1 MSLLVGCLPRE
12 GNKDMKNGTRKW
24 LFCAVLVVLL
34 AGLTGMAA
42 AKELLIGNMQDIS
55 GPTSVW
61 GNAVTRGAEIAIE
74 KINAAGGIDGAM
86 LKLVTMDTKANVQ
99 EAIKGYNSL
108 VSSGVVA
115 VVGPPVSNIGLALGP
130 IANKAGVPVVGSF
143 IDPRVTVGED
153 GKPHAAMFLMQ
164 PSSIQYSEIMASY
177 TIDVLGLKKV
187 GVLYDQSNAFAVSLM
202 KPYVDYIKA
211 AGGEIVSEQV
221 YTKGDKDFKTQLLKI
236 KDAGADC
243 LYFPNYI
250 QDAVLAMNQ
259 RKQVGLD
266 VPVIGGLDFAP
277 PFASLV
283 NDPEATNDIY
293 LANNFSETEPQL
305 KEVWEIYKTKYGE
318 DPVNKVFLGY
328 DKVLLIREAMKLGG
342 GTSAAQVMAGLSQV
356 KDLQGT
362 TGVLTISP
370 GTHQPVGLSM
380 VMYKIEK
387 GKYVELGRYVPE
399 KHK

>member
-1 MSLLVGCLPRE
+1 
-12 GNKDMKNGTRKW
+12 MKNGTRKW
-24 LFCAVLVVLL
+24 LFCSVLVVLL

-177 TIDVLGLKKV
+177 TIDILGLKKV

-305 KEVWEIYKTKYGE
+305 KEVWDVYKTKYGE
-318 DPVNKVFLGY
+318 NPVNKVFLGY
-328 DKVLLIREAMKLGG
+328 DKVLLIQEAMKLGG

>member
-130 IANKAGVPVVGSF
+130 IANKAGVLLEGGDSLFVGNAKGYVRLNLAM
-143 IDPRVTVGED
+143 PR
-153 GKPHAAMFLMQ
+153 AI
-164 PSSIQYSEIMASY
+164 IQ
-177 TIDVLGLKKV
+177 TGLERMR
-187 GVLYDQSNAFAVSLM
+187 DA
-202 KPYVDYIKA
+202 IR
-211 AGGEIVSEQV
+211 EEQV
-221 YTKGDKDFKTQLLKI
+221 
-236 KDAGADC
+236 
-243 LYFPNYI
+243 
-250 QDAVLAMNQ
+250 
-259 RKQVGLD
+259 
-266 VPVIGGLDFAP
+266 
-277 PFASLV
+277 
-283 NDPEATNDIY
+283 
-293 LANNFSETEPQL
+293 
-305 KEVWEIYKTKYGE
+305 
-318 DPVNKVFLGY
+318 
-328 DKVLLIREAMKLGG
+328 
-342 GTSAAQVMAGLSQV
+342 
-356 KDLQGT
+356 
-362 TGVLTISP
+362 
-370 GTHQPVGLSM
+370 
-380 VMYKIEK
+380 
-387 GKYVELGRYVPE
+387 
-399 KHK
+399 KH

>member
-1 MSLLVGCLPRE
+1 
-12 GNKDMKNGTRKW
+12 MKNGTRKW

-61 GNAVTRGAEIAIE
+61 ENAVTRGAEIAIE

-283 NDPEATNDIY
+283 NDSEATNDIY

-356 KDLQGT
+356 KELQGT

-370 GTHQPVGLSM
+370 ETHQPVGLSM

>member
-1 MSLLVGCLPRE
+1 
-12 GNKDMKNGTRKW
+12 MKNGTKKW
-24 LFCAVLVVLL
+24 LFCAVLVALL
-34 AGLTGMAA
+34 AGFVGAA
-42 AKELLIGNMQDIS
+42 SAKEILIGNMQDIS

-61 GNAVTRGAEIAIE
+61 GNAVTRGAEIAVE

-86 LKLVTMDTKANVQ
+86 LKLITMDTKANVQ

-153 GKPHAAMFLMQ
+153 GKPQAAMFLMQ

-202 KPYVDYIKA
+202 KPYVEYIKA

-221 YTKGDKDFKTQLLKI
+221 YTKGDKDFKTQLAKI
-236 KDAGADC
+236 KEAGADC

-250 QDAVLAMNQ
+250 QEAVLVTNQ
-259 RKQVGLD
+259 RKQIGFD
-266 VPVIGGLDFAP
+266 VPIIGGLDFAP

-283 NDPEATNDIY
+283 NDPEAANNIY
-293 LANNFSETEPQL
+293 LANNFSEKEPQL
-305 KEVWEIYKTKYGE
+305 KEVWDVYKAKYGE
-318 DPVNKVFLGY
+318 NPVNKVFLGY
-328 DKVLLIREAMKLGG
+328 DKILLIQEAMKLAG
-342 GTSAAQVMAGLSQV
+342 GTSSEHVMKGMPVVANLE
-356 KDLQGT
+356 GT

-370 GTHQPVGLSM
+370 DTHQPVGLSM

-387 GKYVELGRYVPE
+387 GEYVELGRYVPE
-399 KHK
+399 KHRAPWSK

>member
-1 MSLLVGCLPRE
+1 MGKT
-12 GNKDMKNGTRKW
+12 GRKW
-24 LFCAVLVVLL
+24 LYSALALTLAVM
-34 AGLTGMAA
+34 MAA
-42 AKELLIGNMQDIS
+42 PGIAGAKEIVIGNMQDIS

-61 GNAVTRGAEIAIE
+61 GNAVTRGAEIAVE
-74 KINAAGGIDGAM
+74 KINAAGGIDGNM

-108 VSSGVVA
+108 VSSGAVA

-130 IANKAGVPVVGSF
+130 IADKAGVPIVGSF

-153 GKPHAAMFLMQ
+153 GKAHPSMFLMQ
-164 PSSIQYSEIMASY
+164 PSSVQYSEIMASY
-177 TIDVLGLKKV
+177 TVEKLGLKKV
-187 GVLYDQSNAFAVSLM
+187 GILYDQSNAFAVSLL
-202 KPYVDYIKA
+202 KPYVEYVKA

-221 YTKGDKDFKTQLLKI
+221 YAKGDKDFKTQLNKI
-236 KDAGADC
+236 KESGAQC

-250 QDAVLAMNQ
+250 QDAVLAMKQ
-259 RKQVGLD
+259 RRQIGLD
-266 VPVIGGLDFAP
+266 IPVIGGLDFAP

-283 NDPEATNDIY
+283 GDDEAADDIY
-293 LANNFSETEPQL
+293 LANNFSEKEPQL
-305 KEVWEIYKTKYGE
+305 QEVWGVYKKKYNE

-328 DKVLLIREAMKLGG
+328 DKVILIQEAMKLGG
-342 GTSAAQVMAGLSQV
+342 GTTSDKIIAGLSQV
-356 KDLQGT
+356 KNLQGT

-370 GTHQPVGLSM
+370 ETHQPTGLSM

-399 KHK
+399 KHKK

>member
-1 MSLLVGCLPRE
+1 
-12 GNKDMKNGTRKW
+12 MKNGTRKW

-34 AGLTGMAA
+34 AGLTGMAV

>member
-1 MSLLVGCLPRE
+1 
-12 GNKDMKNGTRKW
+12 MKNGTRKW
-24 LFCAVLVVLL
+24 LFCAVLVALL
-34 AGLTGMAA
+34 AGFVGAAA

-61 GNAVTRGAEIAIE
+61 GNAVTRGAEIAVE

-86 LKLVTMDTKANVQ
+86 LKLITMDTKANVQ

-130 IANKAGVPVVGSF
+130 IADKAGVPVVGSF

-153 GKPHAAMFLMQ
+153 GKAHAAMFLMQ

-328 DKVLLIREAMKLGG
+328 DKVLLIQKAMKLGG
-342 GTSAAQVMAGLSQV
+342 GTSSAQVMAGLSQV

-370 GTHQPVGLSM
+370 ETHQPVGLSM

>member
-1 MSLLVGCLPRE
+1 
-12 GNKDMKNGTRKW
+12 MKNSTRKW

-356 KDLQGT
+356 KELQGT

-370 GTHQPVGLSM
+370 ETHQPVGLSM

>member
-1 MSLLVGCLPRE
+1 M
-12 GNKDMKNGTRKW
+12 
-24 LFCAVLVVLL
+24 LVVLL

>member
-1 MSLLVGCLPRE
+1 
-12 GNKDMKNGTRKW
+12 MKNGTRKW

-187 GVLYDQSNAFAVSLM
+187 SVLYDQSNAFAVSLM

-356 KDLQGT
+356 KELQGT

-370 GTHQPVGLSM
+370 ETHQPVGLSM